1 MGKVKTIRH
10 AWTQEEEKFLL
21 ENYKTMPYTELGEK
35 LGRSKAA
42 VNTRVS
48 LLGLGNKRNAI
59 GLYHDRIIS
68 LARNSDN
75 YAEIAHAL
83 DVDAK
88 PLAQYM
94 RKHNIVPKPKKI
106 SLGKFAIMN
115 GIDDPV
121 KLSGRNT
128 TFKNW
133 FIYWYQTY
141 RRDHISEVTRQKYR
155 LDFGRVCSQPIADE
169 LIESVDRGMA
179 QEHMNW
185 FGKDKSKNTVYDYLQ
200 TLRSCFSDAA
210 ADGYA
215 KMNPFENIRPI
226 FKEQQYSVEKLKEKR
241 DEKKWLEVEEYSKL
255 KYWLTFG
262 LQGQFNEPPIYGT
275 TMRKNPDGLGIVH
288 QIAHTAIFVGL
299 KTGARFGEI
308 LGLTPDDI
316 LTETNEI
323 NIDKTWDYKYK
334 KTFQKT
340 KNTASIRKV
349 PVDRET
355 IDLLRRYVKWLDE
368 YEIEVDQGSL
378 FNLKG
383 LATFSSSYN
392 TRLACVLKELDI
404 QPITMHKLRHTQAS
418 LLIAKNI
425 PLELIAKRLGHTDTM
440 MIRRVYGHLL
450 KETED
455 KGNSMIVG
463 FL

>member
-1 MGKVKTIRH
+1 MGKLKTVRH
-10 AWTQEEEKFLL
+10 AWTQDEEKFLMD
-21 ENYKTMPYTELGEK
+21 NYKTIPYTELGEK

-59 GLYHDRIIS
+59 GLYHDRVIS
-68 LARNSDN
+68 LARKSDN

-88 PLAQYM
+88 SLAQYM
-94 RKHNIVPKPKKI
+94 RKHNIVPQPKNIPVSK
-106 SLGKFAIMN
+106 LAILN
-115 GIDDPV
+115 GIEDPV
-121 KLSGRNT
+121 KLNGRNT
-128 TFKNW
+128 TLKSW

-141 RRDHISEVTRQKYR
+141 RRDHVSQVTRHKYQ
-155 LDFGRVCSQPIADE
+155 LVFGRLCSQPIVDE
-169 LIESVDRGMA
+169 PIEKVDRGMA

-185 FGKDKSKNTVYDYLQ
+185 FGKDKSKNTVYDHLQ
-200 TLRSCFSDAA
+200 FMRSCFADAVS
-210 ADGYA
+210 DGYA
-215 KMNPFENIRPI
+215 KLNPFENVRPI
-226 FKEQQYSVEKLKEKR
+226 FKEQQYSVERLKEKR

-262 LQGQFNEPPIYGT
+262 LQNQFNEPPIYGT
-275 TMRKNPDGLGIVH
+275 TMKKNPSGLGIIH
-288 QIAHTAIFVGL
+288 QVAHTAIFVGL

-308 LGLTPDDI
+308 IGLTPDDI

-340 KNTASIRKV
+340 KNTASIRKI

-355 IDLLRRYVKWLDE
+355 IDLLLRYMKWLNE
-368 YEIEVDQGSL
+368 YKVETDQGSL

-383 LATFSSSYN
+383 LTTFSSSYN
-392 TRLACVLKELDI
+392 VRLACVLKELDI

-425 PLELIAKRLGHTDTM
+425 PLELIAKRLGHTDTL